1 MKNPSLIKIKNVNK
15 YFGKTKVLDNVS
27 FNIPKNSIIGILGP
41 NGSGKSTLM
50 RIIAGL
56 IRSWDGEI
64 LFEGQSIKGN
74 NRYLHRLGFL
84 IEDPAFYEHLTA
96 YENLKMLAR
105 LTESSTTDIVS
116 VLQKVNLMG
125 CGDKLVNQFSYGM
138 KQRLGIAQSILN
150 DPSVIFLD
158 EPSNGLDPHGINQM
172 NEIIRELNKQRKT
185 ICISTHVIEQV
196 KELCS
201 HIVVLKEGGIILN
214 DSVQNLLSR
223 STKYEMESDNI
234 QNTKQKLSSIKDLVI
249 VHETKTK
256 LIIDSKLSLNQM
268 LKNLHTDS
276 TLHGINKKLDITKL
290 FS

>member
-1 MKNPSLIKIKNVNK
+1 
-15 YFGKTKVLDNVS
+15 
-27 FNIPKNSIIGILGP
+27 
-41 NGSGKSTLM
+41 M

-56 IRSWDGEI
+56 IKSWDGEI

-116 VLQKVNLMG
+116 VLQKVNLNG
-125 CGDKLVNQFSYGM
+125 CGDKLVDQFSYGM

-223 STKYEMESDNI
+223 STKY
-234 QNTKQKLSSIKDLVI
+234 
-249 VHETKTK
+249 
-256 LIIDSKLSLNQM
+256 
-268 LKNLHTDS
+268 
-276 TLHGINKKLDITKL
+276 
-290 FS
+290 

>member
-1 MKNPSLIKIKNVNK
+1 MKNLSLIKIRNVSK
-15 YFGKTKVLDNVS
+15 YFGKTKVLDNIS
-27 FNIPKNSIIGILGP
+27 FNIPENSIIGILGP

-56 IRSWDGEI
+56 IRSWEGEI
-64 LFEGQSIKGN
+64 LFEGQPVRDN

-96 YENLKMLAR
+96 DENLKMLAR
-105 LTESSTTDIVS
+105 LTESPITDIVS
-116 VLQKVNLMG
+116 VLEKVNLRG
-125 CGDKLVNQFSYGM
+125 CGDKLVYQFSYGM

-158 EPSNGLDPHGINQM
+158 EPSNGLDPHGIIQM
-172 NEIIRELNKQRKT
+172 NNIIRGLNKQGKT

-201 HIVVLKEGGIILN
+201 HIVILKEGGIILN

-223 STKYEMESDNI
+223 STKYEMESSNI
-234 QNTKQKLSSIKDLVI
+234 QNTKQKLSSIEDLVI

-256 LIIDSKLSLNQM
+256 LIVDSKLSLSQM
-268 LKNLHTDS
+268 LKTLHTDS
-276 TLHGINKKLDITKL
+276 ALNGINKQLDITKL

>member
-1 MKNPSLIKIKNVNK
+1 MKNLSLIEIRNVSK
-15 YFGKTKVLDNVS
+15 YFGKTKVLDNIS
-27 FNIPKNSIIGILGP
+27 FNIPENSIIGILGP

-56 IRSWDGEI
+56 IRSWEGEI
-64 LFEGQSIKGN
+64 LFEGQPVRDN

-96 YENLKMLAR
+96 DENLKMLAR
-105 LTESSTTDIVS
+105 LTESPITDIVS
-116 VLQKVNLMG
+116 VLEKVNLRG
-125 CGDKLVNQFSYGM
+125 CGDKLVHQFSYGM

-158 EPSNGLDPHGINQM
+158 EPSNGLDPHGIIQM
-172 NEIIRELNKQRKT
+172 NNIIRGLNKQGKT

-201 HIVVLKEGGIILN
+201 HIVILKEGGIILN

-223 STKYEMESDNI
+223 STKYEMESSNI
-234 QNTKQKLSSIKDLVI
+234 QNTKQKLSSIEDLVI

-256 LIIDSKLSLNQM
+256 LIVDSKLSLSQM
-268 LKNLHTDS
+268 FKTLHTDS
-276 TLHGINKKLDITKL
+276 ALNGINKQLDITKL

>member
-56 IRSWDGEI
+56 IKSWDGEI

>member
-1 MKNPSLIKIKNVNK
+1 MKNLSLIEIRNVSK
-15 YFGKTKVLDNVS
+15 YFGKTKVLDNIS
-27 FNIPKNSIIGILGP
+27 FNIPENSIIGILGP

-56 IRSWDGEI
+56 IRSWEGEI
-64 LFEGQSIKGN
+64 LFEGKPVRDN

-96 YENLKMLAR
+96 DENLKMLAR
-105 LTESSTTDIVS
+105 LTESPITDIVS
-116 VLQKVNLMG
+116 VLEKVNLRG
-125 CGDKLVNQFSYGM
+125 CGDKLVHQFSYGM

-158 EPSNGLDPHGINQM
+158 EPSNGLDPHGIIQM
-172 NEIIRELNKQRKT
+172 NNIIRGLNKQGKT

-201 HIVVLKEGGIILN
+201 HIVILKEGGIILN

-223 STKYEMESDNI
+223 STKYEMESSNI
-234 QNTKQKLSSIKDLVI
+234 QNTKQKLSSIEDLVI

-256 LIIDSKLSLNQM
+256 LIVDSKLSLSQM
-268 LKNLHTDS
+268 LKTLPTDS
-276 TLHGINKKLDITKL
+276 ALNGINKQLDITKL

>member
-1 MKNPSLIKIKNVNK
+1 MKNPSLIELRNVNK

-27 FNIPKNSIIGILGP
+27 FDIPENSIIGILGP

-64 LFEGQSIKGN
+64 LFEGQSVKGN
-74 NRYLHRLGFL
+74 NSYLHRLGFL
-84 IEDPAFYEHLTA
+84 IEDPSFYEHLTA
-96 YENLKMLAR
+96 HENLKMLAR
-105 LTESSTTDIVS
+105 LTKSPTTDIVS
-116 VLQKVNLMG
+116 VLRKVNLHG

-172 NEIIRELNKQRKT
+172 NKIIRGLNKQRKT

-201 HIVVLKEGGIILN
+201 HIIVLKEGGIILN
-214 DSVQNLLSR
+214 DSVPNLLSR

-256 LIIDSKLSLNQM
+256 LIIDSKVSLNQM
-268 LKNLHTDS
+268 LKTLHTDS
-276 TLHGINKKLDITKL
+276 AIIGINKQLDITKL